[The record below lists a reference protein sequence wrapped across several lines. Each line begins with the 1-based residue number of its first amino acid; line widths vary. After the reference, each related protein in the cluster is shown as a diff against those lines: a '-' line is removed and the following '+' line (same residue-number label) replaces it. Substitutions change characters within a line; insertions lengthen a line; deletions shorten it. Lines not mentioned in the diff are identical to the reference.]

1 MHIRN
6 LLSRW
11 HTSPPEA
18 CFLIGDLITIINRYI
33 LKELLQP
40 FLLCL
45 GFLSLVFLLTKII
58 DITDLVVNYRAS
70 LSTVLS
76 MVGYTLPV
84 LMQYTLPMSV
94 MMAVLLTLL
103 RMSADREIVAI
114 KTGGAGLSAIL
125 FPVGAFCLVGSLL
138 TLAVTIYAVPWG
150 NYSYKKM
157 VVDIASAGVDASL
170 KAGKFN
176 TNFDGVM
183 LYVERIDPEDKSL
196 HGVFIRDTRN
206 PESELAITAP
216 KGVRSFSKKTN
227 TLTLRLF
234 NGDVNQVNLTG
245 REVNAI
251 AFSTYDIRVN
261 LSSIGSDKKLGD
273 KARDE
278 MSLSELKDYIDAEKK
293 AGRTPSTAIMEINE
307 KFALA
312 LAALTLGILSIPLGL
327 RTAFSRKGSGMGLGL
342 VCFLLYY
349 VMHASGWSLG
359 KSGVLPPQ
367 YALWMGNVVMG
378 SAGLIF
384 LARVSREKSLGF
396 DVLGGFFLML
406 GRKTI
411 GLFRKGGQV

>member
-1 MHIRN
+1 M
-6 LLSRW
+6 
-11 HTSPPEA
+11 TS
-18 CFLIGDLITIINRYI
+18 ITIINRYI

-70 LSTVLS
+70 LSTVLA

-84 LMQYTLPMSV
+84 MMQYTLPMSV

-114 KTGGAGLSAIL
+114 KAGGAGLSAIL
-125 FPVGAFCLVGSLL
+125 LPVGGFCVVGALL
-138 TLAVTIYAVPWG
+138 TLCVTVYAVPWG

-157 VVDIASAGVDASL
+157 VVNIASAGVDASL
-170 KAGKFN
+170 KEGTFN

-183 LYVERIDPEDKSL
+183 LYVERVNPEDKSL

-206 PESELAITAP
+206 PDSEVSITAP
-216 KGVRSFSKKTN
+216 RGVRFFSKKAE

-234 NGDVNQVNLTG
+234 NGEVNQVNLSD
-245 REVNAI
+245 RAVNAI
-251 AFSTYDIRVN
+251 GFSTYDIRVS
-261 LSSIGSDKKLGD
+261 LGKLGSDKKLGN

-278 MSLSELKDYIDAEKK
+278 MSLSELLDHIASEKK
-293 AGRTPSTAIMEINE
+293 AGRNPATAIMELNE

-327 RTAFSRKGSGMGLGL
+327 RSAFSRKSSGMGLGL

-359 KSGVLPPQ
+359 KSGVLPPEL
-367 YALWMGNVVMG
+367 ALWMGNAVMG

-384 LARVSREKSLGF
+384 LVRVAREKTLGF
-396 DVLGGFFLML
+396 DVLGGLIL
-406 GRKTI
+406 SLYKRARRP
-411 GLFRKGGQV
+411 FRKGGLA

>member
-1 MHIRN
+1 M
-6 LLSRW
+6 
-11 HTSPPEA
+11 
-18 CFLIGDLITIINRYI
+18 
-33 LKELLQP
+33 KELLQP

-114 KTGGAGLSAIL
+114 KTGGAGLSAIFL
-125 FPVGAFCLVGSLL
+125 PVGSFCVAGALL

-157 VVDIASAGVDASL
+157 VVEIASAGVDASL
-170 KAGKFN
+170 KEGTFN

-206 PESELAITAP
+206 PESELSITAP
-216 KGVRSFSKKTN
+216 KGVRFFSKKAN
-227 TLTLRLF
+227 AITLRLF
-234 NGDVNQVNLTG
+234 NGEVNQVNLAD
-245 REVNAI
+245 RAVNSI
-251 AFSTYDIRVN
+251 AFSIYDIRVD
-261 LSSIGSDKKLGD
+261 LSKIGSAKTMGN

-278 MSLSELKDYIDAEKK
+278 MSLSELKDFIASEKK
-293 AGRTPSTAIMEINE
+293 AGRLPDTAIMELHE

-312 LAALTLGILSIPLGL
+312 LAALTLGILSISLGL
-327 RTAFSRKGSGMGLGL
+327 RTAFFRKGSGMGLGL

-359 KSGVLPPQ
+359 KSGILPPE

-378 SAGLIF
+378 SAALIF

-396 DVLGGFFLML
+396 DVLGGWFLSFV
-406 GRKTI
+406 RKVM
-411 GLFRKGGQV
+411 GLFGKGGQV

>member
-1 MHIRN
+1 V
-6 LLSRW
+6 
-11 HTSPPEA
+11 T
-18 CFLIGDLITIINRYI
+18 FITIINRYI

-70 LSTVLS
+70 LSTVLA

-84 LMQYTLPMSV
+84 MMQYTLPMSV

-103 RMSADREIVAI
+103 RMSADREILAI

-125 FPVGAFCLVGSLL
+125 LPVVAFCVVGSLL
-138 TLAVTIYAVPWG
+138 TLAVTVYAVPWG

-157 VVDIASAGVDASL
+157 VVNIASAGVDASL
-170 KAGKFN
+170 KEGTFN

-183 LYVERIDPEDKSL
+183 LYVERINPEDKSL

-206 PESELAITAP
+206 PESEVAITAP
-216 KGVRSFSKKTN
+216 RGVRFFSKTAE

-234 NGDVNQVNLTG
+234 DGEANQVNLSD
-245 REVNAI
+245 RSVNAI

-261 LSSIGSDKKLGD
+261 FGKLRSGKKLGN

-278 MSLSELKDYIDAEKK
+278 MSLSELFHYIASEKK
-293 AGRTPSTAIMEINE
+293 AGRNPDTAIMELNE

-312 LAALTLGILSIPLGL
+312 LAALTLGILSISLGL
-327 RTAFSRKGSGMGLGL
+327 RSAFSRKSSGMGLGL

-359 KSGVLPPQ
+359 KSGVVSPEL
-367 YALWMGNVVMG
+367 ALWMGNVVMG
-378 SAGLIF
+378 SAGLVF
-384 LARVSREKSLGF
+384 LVRVAREKTLGF
-396 DVLGGFFLML
+396 DVLGGFIVSFFRWAA
-406 GRKTI
+406 GP
-411 GLFRKGGQV
+411 FRKGRRA

>member
-1 MHIRN
+1 M
-6 LLSRW
+6 
-11 HTSPPEA
+11 TP
-18 CFLIGDLITIINRYI
+18 ITIINRYI

-70 LSTVLS
+70 LSTVLA

-84 LMQYTLPMSV
+84 MMQYTLPMSV

-103 RMSADREIVAI
+103 RMSADQEVVAI
-114 KTGGAGLSAIL
+114 KAGGAGLSAI
-125 FPVGAFCLVGSLL
+125 FYPVGAFCLLGSLL
-138 TLAVTIYAVPWG
+138 TLAVTVYAVPWG

-157 VVDIASAGVDASL
+157 VVNIASAGVDASI
-170 KAGKFN
+170 KEGTFN

-183 LYVERIDPEDKSL
+183 LYVERINPEDKSL

-206 PESELAITAP
+206 PESEVSITAP
-216 KGVRSFSKKTN
+216 RGVRFFSKQAE

-234 NGDVNQVNLTG
+234 NGEVNQVNLVD
-245 REVNAI
+245 RAVNAI
-251 AFSTYDIRVN
+251 GFSTYDIRVN
-261 LSSIGSDKKLGD
+261 FGKLHSDKSLGN

-278 MSLSELKDYIDAEKK
+278 MSLSELSAYIASEKK
-293 AGRTPSTAIMEINE
+293 AGRIPATAIMEINE

-312 LAALTLGILSIPLGL
+312 LAAFTLGILSISLGL
-327 RTAFSRKGSGMGLGL
+327 RSAFSRKSSGMGLGL

-349 VMHASGWSLG
+349 VMHAAGWSLG
-359 KSGVLPPQ
+359 KSGVLAPEL
-367 YALWMGNVVMG
+367 ALWVGNIVMG

-384 LARVSREKSLGF
+384 LARVAREKTLGF
-396 DVLGGFFLML
+396 DVLGGFFLS
-406 GRKTI
+406 
-411 GLFRKGGQV
+411 LFRWAMAPLRKGGRS

>member
-1 MHIRN
+1 M
-6 LLSRW
+6 
-11 HTSPPEA
+11 TS
-18 CFLIGDLITIINRYI
+18 ITIINRYI

-70 LSTVLS
+70 LSTVLA

-84 LMQYTLPMSV
+84 MMQYTLPMSV

-114 KTGGAGLSAIL
+114 KTGGAGLSAIFL
-125 FPVGAFCLVGSLL
+125 PVGAFCVAGSLL
-138 TLAVTIYAVPWG
+138 TLCVTVYAVPWG

-157 VVDIASAGVDASL
+157 VVNIASAGVDASL
-170 KAGKFN
+170 KEGTFN

-183 LYVERIDPEDKSL
+183 LYVERINPEDKSL

-206 PESELAITAP
+206 PESEVAITAP
-216 KGVRSFSKKTN
+216 RGVRFFSKTAE

-234 NGDVNQVNLTG
+234 DGEVNQVDLAD
-245 REVNAI
+245 RSVNAI

-261 LSSIGSDKKLGD
+261 FGKLSSKKKLGN

-278 MSLSELKDYIDAEKK
+278 MSLSELSSYIASEKK
-293 AGRTPSTAIMEINE
+293 AGRSPDTAIMEINE

-312 LAALTLGILSIPLGL
+312 LAALTLGILSISLGL
-327 RTAFSRKGSGMGLGL
+327 RSAFSRKSSGMGLGL

-359 KSGVLPPQ
+359 KSGVVPPEL
-367 YALWMGNVVMG
+367 ALWMGNVVMG
-378 SAGLIF
+378 SAGIVF
-384 LARVSREKSLGF
+384 LVRVAREKTLGF
-396 DVLGGFFLML
+396 DVLGGLIMSCVRWAL
-406 GRKTI
+406 RP
-411 GLFRKGGQV
+411 FRKGGRA

>member
-1 MHIRN
+1 M
-6 LLSRW
+6 
-11 HTSPPEA
+11 TS
-18 CFLIGDLITIINRYI
+18 ITIINRYI

-70 LSTVLS
+70 LSTVLA

-84 LMQYTLPMSV
+84 MMQYTLPMSV

-114 KTGGAGLSAIL
+114 KAGGAGLSAIL
-125 FPVGAFCLVGSLL
+125 YPVGAFCVVGSLL
-138 TLAVTIYAVPWG
+138 TLGVTVYGVPWG

-157 VVDIASAGVDASL
+157 VVNIASAGVDASL
-170 KAGKFN
+170 KEGTFN

-183 LYVERIDPEDKSL
+183 LYVERINPEDKSL

-206 PESELAITAP
+206 PESEVAISAP
-216 KGVRSFSKKTN
+216 RGVRFFSKESE

-234 NGDVNQVNLTG
+234 DGEVNQVNLKN
-245 REVNAI
+245 RSVNAI

-261 LSSIGSDKKLGD
+261 FGKLSSKKKLGS

-278 MSLSELKDYIDAEKK
+278 MSLSELSAHIASEKK
-293 AGRTPSTAIMEINE
+293 AGRNPDTAIMELNE

-327 RTAFSRKGSGMGLGL
+327 RSAFSRKGSGMGLGL

-359 KSGVLPPQ
+359 KSGAVPPEL
-367 YALWMGNVVMG
+367 ALWMGNVVMG
-378 SAGLIF
+378 SAGLVF
-384 LARVSREKSLGF
+384 LVRVSREKTLGF
-396 DVLGGFFLML
+396 DVLGGLVL
-406 GRKTI
+406 SCVRRVI
-411 GLFRKGGQV
+411 GPFRKGGQS